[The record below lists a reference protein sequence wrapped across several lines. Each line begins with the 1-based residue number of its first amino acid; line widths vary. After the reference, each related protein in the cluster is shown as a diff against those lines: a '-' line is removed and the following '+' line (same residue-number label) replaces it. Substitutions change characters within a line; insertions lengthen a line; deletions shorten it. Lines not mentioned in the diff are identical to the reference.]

1 MNFQGVVGDFSSLK
15 KDIME
20 DTIMIA
26 KEGIS
31 KITIRNGNYLPKL
44 QTAPILLHIPL
55 YNRYLHHF

>member
-1 MNFQGVVGDFSSLK
+1 MNFQGIVGDFSSLK

-44 QTAPILLHIPL
+44 
-55 YNRYLHHF
+55 

>member
-1 MNFQGVVGDFSSLK
+1 MTFQGIIGDFSSIK

-31 KITIRNGNYLPKL
+31 KIAIRNGDYLPKL
-44 QTAPILLHIPL
+44 
-55 YNRYLHHF
+55 